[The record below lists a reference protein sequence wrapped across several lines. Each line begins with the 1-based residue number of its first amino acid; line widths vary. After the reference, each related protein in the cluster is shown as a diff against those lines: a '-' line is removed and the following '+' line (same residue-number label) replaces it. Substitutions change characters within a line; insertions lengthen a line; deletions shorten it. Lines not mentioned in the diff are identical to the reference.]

1 MAFFDIRRVR
11 VRPEFAHLY
20 PEVAPGIWLS
30 ARRVTRLVRRR
41 GGPLILLP
49 GSRVLSEL
57 HFEFRGGTRG
67 RQYLTGIWLQR
78 VLTVLALAL
87 LRA

>member
-20 PEVAPGIWLS
+20 PEVASGIWLS

-41 GGPLILLP
+41 GPHILLP
-49 GSRVLSEL
+49 GTRVLSEL
-57 HFEFRGGTRG
+57 HFEFRGGARG
-67 RQYLTGIWLQR
+67 RQYLTGVWLQR
-78 VLTVLALAL
+78 VTTVLALAIT
-87 LRA
+87 RI

>member
-11 VRPEFAHLY
+11 VRPEYAHLY
-20 PEVAPGIWLS
+20 PEVATDVWLS
-30 ARRVTRLVRRR
+30 ARRVTRLVRARR
-41 GGPLILLP
+41 GPRILLP
-49 GSRVLSEL
+49 GSRVLTEL

-78 VLTVLALAL
+78 IMA
-87 LRA
+87 

>member
-20 PEVAPGIWLS
+20 PEVAPDVWLS

-41 GGPLILLP
+41 RGPRILFP
-49 GSRVLSEL
+49 GHRVLSEL
-57 HFEFRGGTRG
+57 HFEFRGGARG
-67 RQYLTGIWLQR
+67 RQYLTGAWLER
-78 VLTVLALAL
+78 VTI
-87 LRA
+87 